1 MGGRQMSGHSNKSLA
16 GLACVVLAIF
26 QASIFAGFHDPAW
39 YLVIPL
45 GFIVIGGVLMAR
57 G

>member
-1 MGGRQMSGHSNKSLA
+1 MSGHSNKSLA

-45 GFIVIGGVLMAR
+45 GFIVLGGVLMAR